1 MFCFLSENDASSVPK
16 IRFFKKSP
24 NLDTIIRVGIFLQK
38 WRSLTLPNVWI
49 FVQTDASNNPRI
61 SGMILQSRDILTI
74 IMPDQKKTGQ
84 IIIIILQVYWITV
97 NFEHVHGLNL
107 IFTKS
112 NYISRWEKFHH
123 EVQGEFTKCEFS
135 SPSDSRTS
143 PSDLNITKRIR
154 SSPSEFS
161 PCELHQGA

>member
-1 MFCFLSENDASSVPK
+1 
-16 IRFFKKSP
+16 
-24 NLDTIIRVGIFLQK
+24 
-38 WRSLTLPNVWI
+38 
-49 FVQTDASNNPRI
+49 
-61 SGMILQSRDILTI
+61 
-74 IMPDQKKTGQ
+74 MPDQKKTGQ

-143 PSDLNITKRIR
+143 PSVWTPPRE
-154 SSPSEFS
+154 SG
-161 PCELHQGA
+161 LHQVNFHHVNFTKVPRPKFLGWRPVHISFVKNTSEYIRGKISRSHYMANVIVSNEHL